1 MSLLQRFAAA
11 ADSQLFENLA
21 TLENRVRRTS
31 PSQKIRQNSQTHDEE
46 STTQRVLVLGWIY
59 ESMCFGRE
67 FSINQSIL
75 IRAFFMSRKVYVAG
89 KLVPAEQAS
98 VSVFDHGLLYGDGIF
113 EGIRVYGGRV
123 FLHRE
128 HIDRLFESALA
139 IRLEIPITHAEMIKA
154 VEDTVKA
161 NDIQDGYVRL
171 VVTRGSGSLGLDI
184 RRTSNPQVIIIADTI
199 SLYPA
204 ELYET
209 GMKLVTAATIRNHPG
224 ALSPRIKSLNY
235 LNNIMAK
242 IEGTDAGTVEAL
254 MLNHN
259 GEVAECTGDNIFIV
273 KHGVLKTPQRDSGI
287 LEGITRNAVMKLA
300 VEAGVI
306 VQECVL
312 TRHDIFTADECFLTG
327 TAAEVIAVISLDGR
341 KIGAGTPGPVT
352 TDLLHR
358 FRKLTQT

>member
-1 MSLLQRFAAA
+1 
-11 ADSQLFENLA
+11 
-21 TLENRVRRTS
+21 
-31 PSQKIRQNSQTHDEE
+31 
-46 STTQRVLVLGWIY
+46 
-59 ESMCFGRE
+59 
-67 FSINQSIL
+67 
-75 IRAFFMSRKVYVAG
+75 MSRKVYVAG

-123 FLHRE
+123 FLLRE
-128 HIDRLFESALA
+128 HIDRLYESALA
-139 IRLEIPITHAEMIKA
+139 IRLAIPLSHADMTKA

-161 NDIQDGYVRL
+161 NDIIDGYVRL
-171 VVTRGSGSLGLDI
+171 VVTRGAGSLGLDI
-184 RRTSNPQVIIIADTI
+184 RRTSNPQVIVIADTI
-199 SLYPA
+199 SMYPA

-209 GMKLVTAATIRNHPG
+209 GMRLVTAATIRNHPG
-224 ALSPRIKSLNY
+224 ALSPRVKSLNY

-273 KHGVLKTPQRDSGI
+273 KRGILMTPPPEAGI

-300 VEAGVI
+300 AAAGVA
-306 VQECVL
+306 VHECVL

-327 TAAEVIAVISLDGR
+327 TAAEVIAVVSLDGR
-341 KIGAGTPGPVT
+341 TIGTGTPGPVT
-352 TDLLHR
+352 KDLLSR
-358 FRKLTQT
+358 FRQLTQS